1 MAYGDERLFAYSLIN
16 IMLQKRDRLN
26 DELLEFQERIDIAEN
41 EVAKY
46 DTAFASIDQES
57 DEAAQLAQR
66 ATADLGHAQDEK
78 KELKSR
84 FDEEMNER
92 HEVQVCISP

>member
-1 MAYGDERLFAYSLIN
+1 
-16 IMLQKRDRLN
+16 MLQKRDRLN
-26 DELLEFQERIDIAEN
+26 NELLQFQERIDIAEN

-57 DEAAQLAQR
+57 DEAVQLVQR
-66 ATADLGHAQDEK
+66 ATADLGRAQDEK
-78 KELKSR
+78 KELKAR

-92 HEVQVCISP
+92 HEVQVCISPWSTPK